1 MYSKRER
8 PLSGFA
14 DLVLLMLERG
24 ITVSEGKRSFTL
36 SLGDGRPARQEGKA
50 VPRLV
55 PVPALPGRKARKSA
69 GKLKVGKASVSAKA
83 AKPAKAA
90 KAAKKVKPALVAP
103 VLPTPL
109 AVFTALE
116 KNKVRGLKLTDMSKL
131 FAISRNQMKKALEP
145 LLKAG
150 KVDFFDK
157 TKSFIPIG
165 KLRGKGLVAKTG
177 GSRKREKP
185 VDTNAIL
192 EVLKAAT
199 QPLDRHAIAEQLKVN
214 YHRLIRRMDAL
225 VKGNAVKT
233 VGNAFTLP

>member
-24 ITVSEGKRSFTL
+24 ITISEGKRSFTL
-36 SLGDGRPARQEGKA
+36 SLGDGRPVRQEAKA

-55 PVPALPGRKARKSA
+55 PVPALPGGKARKSA
-69 GKLKVGKASVSAKA
+69 RKLKTANASVV
-83 AKPAKAA
+83 AKPAKSA
-90 KAAKKVKPALVAP
+90 KRAKREAVVP

-109 AVFTALE
+109 AIFTLLE
-116 KNKVRGLKLTDMSKL
+116 KNKVRGLKLTDMAKL
-131 FAISRNQMKKALEP
+131 FELKRNQMKKALQP

-157 TKSFIPIG
+157 TKTFLPVG
-165 KLRGKGLVAKTG
+165 KLRGKGLSAKPG
-177 GSRKREKP
+177 AARKREKP
-185 VDTNAIL
+185 VEASAIL
-192 EVLKAAT
+192 DVLKAAS
-199 QPLDRHAIAEQLKVN
+199 QPLDRHAIAAQLKVN

-225 VKGNAVKT
+225 VSENIVKP